1 MKRVMMFTLKILKII
16 KMSFNSKLS
25 YQFNTI
31 PTNIQAG
38 LFENTDYLILKF
50 LWENRTA
57 RIANRLLTKGN
68 KIANLP

>member
-1 MKRVMMFTLKILKII
+1 MKRVVMFTLKILKII
-16 KMSFNSKLS
+16 KTSFNSKLS

-38 LFENTDYLILKF
+38 LFENIDYLILKF
-50 LWENRTA
+50 LWENKTA
-57 RIANRLLTKGN
+57 RIPNRLRTKGN